1 MKRCPFCAEEI
12 QDAAR
17 KCKHCGEMLEG
28 KRGVDLSNLNFTRS
42 RSDRMLMGVC
52 GGIARQINLDPT
64 LVRVLAAVA
73 AFATGGAALVV
84 YIVLGIVLPE
94 SD

>member
-1 MKRCPFCAEEI
+1 
-12 QDAAR
+12 
-17 KCKHCGEMLEG
+17 MLDG
-28 KRGVDLSNLNFTRS
+28 NRGVDLSNLNFARS

-64 LVRVLAAVA
+64 VVRILTAVGAAV
-73 AFATGGAALVV
+73 TGGAVAVV
-84 YIVLGIVLPE
+84 YVVLGIVLPE